1 MTEPL
6 LEVRGVTKVYASG
19 VVRKRATV
27 ALEDFSLTQPQ
38 EPAAITTIAGESGSG
53 KTTLARL
60 VLGFLTPSSGQLLYR
75 GQDIASMSRQEWFGY
90 RREVQAIFQ
99 DPYAVYNPFY
109 KVDHVFRVVIAK
121 FHLARGKDETEK
133 LMAESL
139 QVVGLRPDEVL
150 GKYPHQLSGGQR
162 QRVMLARAFLLKPR
176 LMVADEPVSML
187 DASLRAMVLDIITK
201 LKTDLGISLLY
212 ITHDLSTAYQIS
224 DDLYI
229 LYRGAVAEWGK
240 ATAVIKSPRHPYT
253 QLLVDSIPIP
263 NPRRKWTERVELRP
277 EQELAAA
284 DLPGCK
290 FADRCPHVMAVCHTA
305 RPPLIAVAPDQQ
317 AACYLYGEPASAP

>member
-19 VVRKRATV
+19 VVRKRMTV

-75 GQDIASMSRQEWFGY
+75 GQDIARMPRRDWLEY

-109 KVDHVFRVVIAK
+109 KVDRVFRVVISK

-133 LMAESL
+133 LMEESL
-139 QVVGLRPDEVL
+139 EVVGLRPDEVL

-162 QRVMLARAFLLKPR
+162 QRVMLACAFLLKPR
-176 LMVADEPVSML
+176 LPDGRRRARF
-187 DASLRAMVLDIITK
+187 DAR
-201 LKTDLGISLLY
+201 
-212 ITHDLSTAYQIS
+212 
-224 DDLYI
+224 
-229 LYRGAVAEWGK
+229 
-240 ATAVIKSPRHPYT
+240 
-253 QLLVDSIPIP
+253 
-263 NPRRKWTERVELRP
+263 
-277 EQELAAA
+277 
-284 DLPGCK
+284 
-290 FADRCPHVMAVCHTA
+290 
-305 RPPLIAVAPDQQ
+305 
-317 AACYLYGEPASAP
+317 